1 MGVEVRRNKFNKMG
15 NSLALVINFIMKRRW
30 PTKES
35 GANGN
40 LERF

>member
-1 MGVEVRRNKFNKMG
+1 MGVEVRRNKFYKMG
-15 NSLALVINFIMKRRW
+15 NSLALVIKRRW